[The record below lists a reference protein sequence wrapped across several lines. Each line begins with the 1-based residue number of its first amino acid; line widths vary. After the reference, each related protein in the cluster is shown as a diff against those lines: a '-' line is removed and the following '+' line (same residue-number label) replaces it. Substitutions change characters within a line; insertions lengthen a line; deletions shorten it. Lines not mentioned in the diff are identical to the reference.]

1 MLTLFRS
8 IRTSIRTKIFGV
20 VCMLL
25 VIMAASAIWSASLT
39 ERVDLQMQTMNKAL
53 FPMALH
59 VADMRTS
66 IVAEVLPL
74 AKPETQCR
82 AEMAKKTAA
91 STALINKADA
101 LRALG
106 GRTALLE
113 RNRVEMARLEPMFA
127 ELRVQH
133 GKMAA
138 LMPGACGVLTE
149 PALARAQAQADDVLR
164 LADALTAEIEA
175 FVEAG
180 AIQVGEN
187 QRLAARATLVM
198 IGLAGLVGL
207 ILAALVTRGLTRP
220 IMRLQTGARAVRGG
234 DLDAEVPVTSRDE
247 IGDVTEAF
255 NTMIGGLRE
264 KERIKE
270 TFGQYVDPRVVSDL
284 VGARSEQVTA
294 GEKQVATLFFSD
306 IAGFTGISERLTP
319 VMLVTLINAYF
330 TAMSGPLRQHSG
342 IIDKY
347 IGDAIMAFWV
357 PPFVDRADQARL
369 ACAAALEQLV
379 CLEAFQADVPDLVGL
394 QRDVPVIN
402 ARMALS
408 SGEVVVGS
416 VGSQQARSFTVMGD
430 TVNRGSRLEAI
441 NKVYGTRLLIDGMTR
456 DMAGDAICV
465 REIDLVVMAGGS
477 VPMRLYELGAMAGAL
492 DAARARTFAAYEQA
506 LALYRAGDWSRAAA
520 ALEPLTQDGPART
533 LLSRMADAGG
543 QAPADWDGVWHLLH
557 K

>member
-1 MLTLFRS
+1 MLTLFR
-8 IRTSIRTKIFGV
+8 SIRTKIFGV
-20 VCMLL
+20 VCILL

-39 ERVDLQMQTMNKAL
+39 ERVHLQMLTLNQAL
-53 FPMALH
+53 FPMALR
-59 VADMRTS
+59 VAEMRTS
-66 IVAEVLPL
+66 IVSEALPL
-74 AKPETQCR
+74 ALPEPQCR
-82 AEMAKKTAA
+82 ADMAKKIAA
-91 STALINKADA
+91 STALIDEADA

-106 GRTALLE
+106 GRMARLE

-133 GKMAA
+133 GRMAVLMPDACAA
-138 LMPGACGVLTE
+138 LAA
-149 PALARAQAQADDVLR
+149 PAMAQAGDVLR
-164 LADALTAEIEA
+164 LADAITTEIEM

-180 AIQVGEN
+180 AVRVGEN

-198 IGLAGLVGL
+198 IGVAGVVGL
-207 ILAALVTRGLTRP
+207 LLAALVTRGLTRP
-220 IMRLQTGARAVRGG
+220 ILRLQSGARAVRGG
-234 DLDAEVPVTSRDE
+234 DLDTEVPVTSRDE

-255 NTMIGGLRE
+255 NTMIAGLRE
-264 KERIKE
+264 KDRIKE

-284 VGARSEQVTA
+284 VRSGSERATA

-306 IAGFTGISERLTP
+306 IAGFTAISERLTP
-319 VMLVTLINAYF
+319 VTLVALINAYF

-369 ACAAALEQLV
+369 ACAAALEQLE
-379 CLEAFQADVPDLVGL
+379 CLEAFQAEVPDLVGIR
-394 QRDVPVIN
+394 RDVPIID
-402 ARMALS
+402 ARIALT

-416 VGSQQARSFTVMGD
+416 IGSQQARSFTVMGD

-441 NKVYGTRLLIDGMTR
+441 NKLYGTRVLIDGMTR

-465 REIDLVVMAGGS
+465 REIDLVVVAGGS
-477 VPMRLYELGAMAGAL
+477 VPVRIYELGAMAGAL

-506 LALYRAGDWSRAAA
+506 LALYRAGDWHHAAA
-520 ALEPLTQDGPART
+520 ALEPLTHDGPART
-533 LLSRMADAGG
+533 LLARMADAGG
-543 QAPADWDGVWHLLH
+543 HAPAGWDGVWHLSH